1 VEKGERGPVQD
12 DDRRLLECA
21 AAGDRAAFDSLVDRY
36 CARFLRLAYAL
47 VGERTAAED
56 VVQETFAA
64 AFSGMRGYRGE
75 ASVKTWLTAILV
87 RQAGRHR
94 RRERL
99 RRHRPIDREL
109 AHAGI
114 NPEESTEL
122 RLDLATVLEGLD
134 KRYRQV
140 VVLREIEGLSYEE
153 IADTLAVPRG
163 TVESRLHRARAALR
177 EALKDYI
184 E

>member
-1 VEKGERGPVQD
+1 MQN
-12 DDRRLLECA
+12 DDRRLLEQA
-21 AAGDRAAFDSLVDRY
+21 VTGDRAAFDALVDRY
-36 CARFLRLAYAL
+36 CSQFLRLAYGL
-47 VGERTAAED
+47 VGERAAAED

-75 ASVKTWLTAILV
+75 ATVRTWLIAILA

-109 AHAGI
+109 THAGI
-114 NPEESTEL
+114 DPEKSTEL

-134 KRYRQV
+134 ERYRRV
-140 VVLREIEGLSYEE
+140 IVLREVEGLSYEE
-153 IADTLAVPRG
+153 IANALGLPRG

>member
-1 VEKGERGPVQD
+1 MRH
-12 DDRRLLECA
+12 DDRRLLERA
-21 AAGDRAAFDSLVDRY
+21 AAGDDKAFEGLVDRY

-47 VGERTAAED
+47 VGERAAAED

-99 RRHRPIDREL
+99 RRHRPIEREP
-109 AHAGI
+109 AQAGAD
-114 NPEESTEL
+114 PERSTEL
-122 RLDLATVLEGLD
+122 RLDLASALETLD
-134 KRYRQV
+134 ERYRQV
-140 VVLREIEGLSYEE
+140 IVLREIEGLSYEE
-153 IADTLAVPRG
+153 IATALGLPRG
-163 TVESRLHRARAALR
+163 TVESRLYRARAALR
-177 EALKDYI
+177 EALRDYI